1 MLAELPTRAERE
13 PVLRRGEGGDDTT
26 AIDQAAEDA
35 VVARLEASGES
46 FVLVSEE
53 LGTRMFGTGGPRV
66 VVVDPI
72 DGSVNAKRD
81 IPFFSFS
88 LAVADGPTMGD
99 VAFGYVHDFGT
110 GEEWTATRGEGAY
123 LNGERLGAVRPK
135 DTIEILSFEGTTATA
150 IAARAASVAEV
161 AGRFRVMGSL
171 ALSLCHLAAGRV
183 DAVCSLKEARS
194 VDIAAAQLLVR
205 ECDLAVDLFE
215 DPPFAAAPLDLV
227 PRSRLVAAGT
237 PELADAVATSA
248 LRLGAGGT
256 LTLVKP
262 DRDAILKALEQVI
275 DPELRR
281 PVTELDMVR
290 DVLVEDDGAVSVTI
304 ALTVAGCP
312 LRQSFEDQVARFV
325 GEVPGVTSSGSAST

>member
-1 MLAELPTRAERE
+1 VSPWLELCRACVADIERVLTELPTRAERE

-81 IPFFSFS
+81 IPFFAFS

-99 VAFGYVHDFGT
+99 VVFGFVHDFGT

-135 DTIEILSFEGTTATA
+135 DTIEILSFEGTTASA
-150 IAARAASVAEV
+150 IAARAGSVADV

-183 DAVCSLKEARS
+183 DAVCSLKEARA

-205 ECDLAVDLFE
+205 ECGLAVELFE
-215 DPPFAAAPLDLV
+215 DTPFADAPLDLV
-227 PRSRLVAAGT
+227 PRSRLVAAAT
-237 PELADAVATSA
+237 AELADSVAHALSA
-248 LRLGAGGT
+248 
-256 LTLVKP
+256 
-262 DRDAILKALEQVI
+262 
-275 DPELRR
+275 
-281 PVTELDMVR
+281 
-290 DVLVEDDGAVSVTI
+290 
-304 ALTVAGCP
+304 
-312 LRQSFEDQVARFV
+312 
-325 GEVPGVTSSGSAST
+325 